1 MTRLI
6 ENMASFTFVP
16 TLATSNPSLPFDQQ
30 QSGVAVP
37 SKRVYLDPGIY
48 LVTTDWDGPE
58 SAFMNLSR
66 TVEPPYFSQIMS
78 IPAGS
83 GPRSAMRKV
92 VVSQTAILLPQITA
106 VQQAT
111 VDAKYALG
119 LSVVRIGE

>member
-6 ENMASFTFVP
+6 ENMASFTFMP
-16 TLATSNPSLPFDQQ
+16 TLETSNPSLPVDQQ
-30 QSGVAVP
+30 QSGVTVS

-48 LVTTDWDGPE
+48 LVTMDWDGPE
-58 SAFMNLSR
+58 DAFMNLSR
-66 TVEPPYFSQIMS
+66 TVESPYFSQIMS
-78 IPAGS
+78 TPAGS

-92 VVSQTAILLPQITA
+92 VVSQTAILLPNIIA

-111 VDAKYALG
+111 IDAKYALG